1 MVCRMSRGVGR
12 GGSGGAASQRA
23 AAVKVGGVAARN
35 GAAAPRDTAAAAITP
50 PPPTRRP
57 PTNERR
63 RRLPGGVLVVAVDLD
78 TLLSRPP
85 PPPPPPQPPPPP
97 PAAIALGRACPRAQ
111 TYHRGHQGN
120 ERRPRNGSGSH
131 DGRGGPSPSRVRRR
145 AGREME
151 GCGAACASTAGS
163 ETSSSTAG
171 HGGRAPSSPQPAHAL
186 LSRPSRS
193 APCHPATGQRR
204 RRTPIPPPPPPCRPT
219 SADACNPQD
228 GVANRGG
235 GDRRVAA
242 APDVGRWPTT
252 AWTSILQARLAP
264 GATDGKRG
272 RGGSQTRPPPARSS
286 AVPHRRVACGT
297 CGVVTAGSH
306 SYGRP
311 SERAGGSPPARA
323 SRPRRG
329 HAAADAHLSRP
340 RSRWNRPRRARG
352 GASTETR
359 RQRGGRLAGE
369 GLRRFGGRRPPGAP
383 TAQWGHYKEP

>member
-1 MVCRMSRGVGR
+1 MLSTSTPSSRAHPHHR
-12 GGSGGAASQRA
+12 HRHSRHHHHQPPLHSGGHALVRKRTIVAIRA
-23 AAVKVGGVAARN
+23 TSAAR
-35 GAAAPRDTAAAAITP
+35 ATATAAMT
-50 PPPTRRP
+50 
-57 PTNERR
+57 
-63 RRLPGGVLVVAVDLD
+63 GVE
-78 TLLSRPP
+78 
-85 PPPPPPQPPPPP
+85 
-97 PAAIALGRACPRAQ
+97 G
-111 TYHRGHQGN
+111 
-120 ERRPRNGSGSH
+120 
-131 DGRGGPSPSRVRRR
+131 RVRRGYGG
-145 AGREME
+145 GRE
-151 GCGAACASTAGS
+151 GKWRG
-163 ETSSSTAG
+163 G

-242 APDVGRWPTT
+242 APVVGRWPTT

-264 GATDGKRG
+264 GGTDGKRG

-306 SYGRP
+306 SYYGRP

-359 RQRGGRLAGE
+359 RQRGGRLAEE

-383 TAQWGHYKEP
+383 TAQWGHNKVP